1 MQGSK
6 SCPHKEGPNRVSTRG
21 LMKAAGFT
29 SEEIAQPFVGIACS
43 WTDAFPGHNRLNQLA
58 EDVARGV
65 IARGGTPMI
74 FHTIAICDGYCG
86 STEGAKYSLPSREVI
101 CDSIEC
107 EAAAH
112 GFDAMVFVAA
122 CDKIVPGMLM
132 AAARLNLPSVMVT
145 GGPMLPG
152 RVPGEE
158 ALQNLSTIAQHAGRF
173 SRGEISAERLMEYE
187 DHCMPGSGCCAG
199 MYTANSMGCMAEVLG
214 LALPGNGTIPAVYAE
229 RNRLAKEAGR
239 QVMALWGGRF
249 CPQTS

>member
-173 SRGEISAERLMEYE
+173 SRGRSA
-187 DHCMPGSGCCAG
+187 PNA
-199 MYTANSMGCMAEVLG
+199 
-214 LALPGNGTIPAVYAE
+214 
-229 RNRLAKEAGR
+229 
-239 QVMALWGGRF
+239 
-249 CPQTS
+249 